1 MGAKKVKKSD
11 GPEMGAKT
19 VKKADGPDMGAKTV
33 KKSDAPDMGAK
44 KVKKSDAPD
53 FERAMAEL
61 EETVRRLEAGD
72 LPLEESLAAF
82 EKGVALVRALHARLD
97 AVQMRIDELTQGPDG
112 GSTLAPFAAPGGGA
126 DDDADDDGGE
136 HDDDDDYDDDQYD
149 EGDGD

>member
-11 GPEMGAKT
+11 GP
-19 VKKADGPDMGAKTV
+19 DMGAKKV
-33 KKSDAPDMGAK
+33 KKSDGPDMGAK
-44 KVKKSDAPD
+44 KVKKSDGPD

-61 EETVRRLEAGD
+61 EETVRRLEGGD

-126 DDDADDDGGE
+126 DDDDGGE
-136 HDDDDDYDDDQYD
+136 HDDDDDDDDDRYD